1 MLSNKFYVRVFTST
15 HFWGRFIKEL
25 KKIKGKPISKH
36 FSEENWA
43 EEMVSIV
50 NEAGDTHNIISCSKN
65 IEENRTKYSKFS

>member
-1 MLSNKFYVRVFTST
+1 M
-15 HFWGRFIKEL
+15 
-25 KKIKGKPISKH
+25 KKLKGKPISEN

-65 IEENRTKYSKFS
+65 IGQTEQNIQNLVNKKNTIESFKG